1 MTSKMPGVGLGVM
14 ILNNEGKVLLIL
26 RNSDAKI
33 ADSDMRLEGTWTLPA
48 GKVKYGEKLTD
59 AAIRKVKQEVGLDI
73 VNPRIISISDDI
85 NEYAHFVTIGLI
97 AESYSGNINLGDTK
111 EHVKYKFF
119 DMDNTPSN
127 LCEPSKKIVKN
138 YKDNKIYQEA
148 KGEK

>member
-1 MTSKMPGVGLGVM
+1 MPGVGLGVM
-14 ILNNEGKVLLIL
+14 ILNNESKVLLIL

-119 DMDNTPSN
+119 DMDNMPSN